1 MTREE
6 LEEFETQQKIRL
18 NEFADLITENKESL
32 EVIKE
37 SMSTAIYEAVKK
49 ANA

>member
-6 LEEFETQQKIRL
+6 LEEFETQQKYKL
-18 NEFADLITENKESL
+18 NEFADEIVETKQSL
-32 EVIKE
+32 DIIKE

-49 ANA
+49 ANV